1 MDVELPETAG
11 RDRFERT
18 VTLLIGVATVLAA
31 LLVNLELSSHR
42 REARASSEGSRLAVS
57 AFRTMTTGSL
67 DVGAKTTAL
76 VRVSD
81 LAFNSRAHVI
91 AAKSDFQMSLL
102 AKAEVGSADRSAAAY
117 LRTVGFTVPVSQLV
131 QSLSGVQTQL
141 LGAAADREQRFA
153 DGVTQS
159 NEQVDRADRYA
170 RRGSRATL
178 ALAFLASAGAL
189 FGLAAVLRAGR
200 AGWVAVGT
208 GALGVIA
215 AAAVGVSTLLL

>member
-42 REARASSEGSRLAVS
+42 REAQASSEASRLAVS

-81 LAFNSRAHVI
+81 LVFNSRAHVT
-91 AAKSDFQMSLL
+91 AASSDFQMSVL
-102 AKAEVGSADRSAAAY
+102 AQAEMRSADRSAAAY
-117 LRTVGFTVPVSQLV
+117 LRTVGFAVPIAQLV
-131 QSLSGVQTQL
+131 QSLGGVQSQL
-141 LGAAADREQRFA
+141 LGAVGDREQRFA
-153 DGVTQS
+153 DGVAQS

-170 RRGSRATL
+170 RRDSRATL

-200 AGWVAVGT
+200 AGWVSVAT
-208 GALGVIA
+208 GALGVLA
-215 AAAVGVSTLLL
+215 AAAVGISALLL